1 MKLTPTAAA
10 AKIRA
15 HLNKGNGIYIDCR
28 YFEVRVKDGVL
39 QVSDFNSWF
48 DVKEGSVFRGSH
60 GDTLFTY
67 EMDVPGP
74 VSTNIENKYKINK
87 TRFAGLGY
95 WNQERGLWRVCD
107 IHESVLNSQ
116 GMPRT
121 VGPLYASKAE
131 LMADLARYARDSWG
145 Y

>member
-28 YFEVRVKDGVL
+28 YFEVRVKAGVL

-60 GDTLFTY
+60 GDTLFMY
-67 EMDVPGP
+67 EQDTPGP
-74 VSTNIENKYKINK
+74 DSTKYKINK

-116 GMPRT
+116 GVPRT

-131 LMADLARYARDSWG
+131 LMADLARYARVSWG